1 MNCIQLV
8 NSGMLTNHHQDQV
21 AVDTLRSS
29 YNNDQKAAMVEDH
42 TESSKKK
49 MVEQVDCKHLQCNYC
64 TKFQNYCFDHY
75 IRGIGTC
82 A

>member
-8 NSGMLTNHHQDQV
+8 NSGMLTNHHQEQV

-49 MVEQVDCKHLQCNYC
+49 MVEQVDCNIYIAIIVLNFR
-64 TKFQNYCFDHY
+64 TTALT